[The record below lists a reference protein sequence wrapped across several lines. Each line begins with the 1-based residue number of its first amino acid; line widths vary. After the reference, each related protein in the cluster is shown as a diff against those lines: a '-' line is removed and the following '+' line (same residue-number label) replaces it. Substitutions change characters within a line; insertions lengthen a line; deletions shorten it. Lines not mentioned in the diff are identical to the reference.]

1 MEDIEGIDNEE
12 LCMDTQPISP
22 DEIEALYEE
31 LGLDLLPPEERE
43 EVVARIGEVIFEG
56 VMFRTVQALD
66 DVKKE
71 ALTQLFDA
79 SHADPENE
87 QKQEAIQAFIATNVP
102 DFASYLTQEIDA
114 LKNAP
119 QDLYANGT

>member
-1 MEDIEGIDNEE
+1 
-12 LCMDTQPISP
+12 MDTQPISP

-79 SHADPENE
+79 SHADPDNE